1 MPGPEL
7 RVREEGSVETEKGA
21 AVPALETS
29 SQKEASGHGPF
40 LRYPLRSG
48 WWEDGA
54 TPVMPPAVPH
64 PSQTLF
70 PVFRL
75 HIPNAGIPPGHSPAP
90 RPQDPGLSCGQV
102 PPGPRLRSLQAGL
115 QAAPCSAPARAVPAL
130 GQASAMSPPLR
141 PLLLLALG
149 LGLAGTLNPS
159 DPNTCSFWESFTTTT
174 KESHSRPFSLL
185 PSEPCERPWEGAHT
199 CPQPTVVY
207 RTVYR
212 QVVKTEHRQRLQCCH
227 GFYESSG
234 FCVPL
239 CAQECVHGRC
249 VAPNQCQCVPGWR
262 GDDCS
267 SECAP
272 GMWGPQCD
280 KPCICGNSSCDPKS
294 GVCACL
300 SGLQPPNCLQPCT
313 PGYYGPACQFRCQC
327 HGAPC
332 DPQTGACFCPA
343 ERTGP
348 SCDVSCPQ
356 GTAGFFCPSTHPCQN
371 GGVFQAPKGS
381 CSCPPGWMGTI
392 CSLPCPEGFHG
403 PNCSQKCRC
412 HNGGLCDRFT
422 GQCRCAPGYT
432 GDRCREECPVGRF
445 GQDCAETCDCGPD
458 ARCFPANGAC
468 LCEHGFTG
476 DRCTERLCPDGFY
489 GLGCQAPCTCDPEHS
504 LSCHPMNG
512 ECSCLPGWAG
522 LHCNESC
529 PQDTHGPGCQEHCLC
544 LHGGVCQAASG
555 LCQCAPGYT
564 GPHCARLCPPDTY
577 GVNCSS
583 RCSCENAIACSPID
597 GECVCK
603 EGNWM
608 GFPRGKAWGTGGRA
622 REEGRVQ
629 EPLLQVGSVVTAL
642 CPAHPEPG
650 ASVAMPAA
658 SVPMRES
665 AAPKLEPVPAPLGGM
680 GPAASCPARRGNLEK
695 VVPVT
700 VTVTT
705 LMAVTRFMD
714 AVSVRLAGWVSILGP
729 QAYGGL
735 RDASHRKCV
744 QKSPLELK
752 GAHPGTPDCCLP
764 QAPAATCPALR
775 AYGESTVATPAPAR
789 MGALAS
795 LRMATVCVHP
805 DSEAPPARDVRLPTA
820 PSACHQQGAV
830 WCQMPELSLLH
841 PPWSLPLTRLQ
852 TSYCSGKE
860 GGRQWVKGGLR
871 VGLCPP
877 ITSAPFSQP
886 VSLAATAN
894 AVCPASAGTTPPATP
909 RTGRATAWLAGQ
921 ALTAPSHALQDTGEK
936 TVPSPAN
943 VTMVGPAV
951 PRMGAVSAPQAGL
964 DPTACKVA
972 LCGHLVLTAPSHA
985 SVVLEKS
992 ATQRLGPVYVPPGTV
1007 ARLAGL
1013 VSSLPPRFYPLSPGN
1028 WDLGIQ
1034 EPFTVMPTT
1043 PVAYNSLGAVIGIAV
1058 LGSLVV
1064 ALVALFIGYRH
1075 WQKGKEHH
1083 HLAVA
1088 YSSGRLDG
1096 SEYVMPDV
1104 PPSYSHYYSNPS
1116 YHTLSQC
1123 SPNPPPPNKV
1133 PGQLFA
1139 SLQAPERPGGAHGHD
1154 NHATLPADWKHR
1166 REHPPGPPDRGSS
1179 RLDRSYSYSS
1189 GPGPFYHNG
1198 LISEEGLGASVAS
1211 LSSENPYATIRDL
1224 PSLPGGP
1231 RESSY
1236 MEMKGPPSGSPPRQP
1251 RRLQLRDSQRDS
1263 GTYEQ
1268 PSPLL
1273 HDRDSA
1279 GPQPPLPPGQPPGHY
1294 DSPKNSHIPGH
1305 YDLPPVR
1312 HPPSPPLRR
1321 QDR

>member
-1 MPGPEL
+1 
-7 RVREEGSVETEKGA
+7 
-21 AVPALETS
+21 
-29 SQKEASGHGPF
+29 
-40 LRYPLRSG
+40 
-48 WWEDGA
+48 
-54 TPVMPPAVPH
+54 
-64 PSQTLF
+64 
-70 PVFRL
+70 
-75 HIPNAGIPPGHSPAP
+75 
-90 RPQDPGLSCGQV
+90 
-102 PPGPRLRSLQAGL
+102 
-115 QAAPCSAPARAVPAL
+115 
-130 GQASAMSPPLR
+130 MSPPLC
-141 PLLLLALG
+141 PLLLLAVG
-149 LGLAGTLNPS
+149 LRLAGTLNPS

-185 PSEPCERPWEGAHT
+185 PSEPCERPWEGPHT

-212 QVVKTEHRQRLQCCH
+212 QVVKTDHRQRLQCCH
-227 GFYESSG
+227 GFYESRG

-280 KPCICGNSSCDPKS
+280 KPCSCGNNSSCDPKS
-294 GVCACL
+294 GVCSCP
-300 SGLQPPNCLQPCT
+300 SGLQPPNCFQPCT

-348 SCDVSCPQ
+348 SCDVSCSQ
-356 GTAGFFCPSTHPCQN
+356 GTSGFFCPSTHPCQN
-371 GGVFQAPKGS
+371 GGVFQTPQGS
-381 CSCPPGWMGTI
+381 CSCPLGTI

-403 PNCSQKCRC
+403 PNCSQECRC

-445 GQDCAETCDCGPD
+445 GQDCAETCDCAPD

-476 DRCTERLCPDGFY
+476 DRCTDRLCPDGFY
-489 GLGCQAPCTCDPEHS
+489 GLSCQAPCTCDREHS
-504 LSCHPMNG
+504 LS
-512 ECSCLPGWAG
+512 
-522 LHCNESC
+522 
-529 PQDTHGPGCQEHCLC
+529 
-544 LHGGVCQAASG
+544 
-555 LCQCAPGYT
+555 
-564 GPHCARLCPPDTY
+564 LCPPDTY
-577 GVNCSS
+577 GVNCSA
-583 RCSCENAIACSPID
+583 RCSCENAISCSPID

-603 EGNWM
+603 EGNRVEFPRQKTWGMPPHWRTSLTLSHTETQLPCWEGPHICQSDTLGRWVPIPTYQAPPPGWQRGNCSVPCPPGTWGFGCNASCQCAHEAVCSPQTGACTCTPGWHGAHCQLPCPKGQFGEGCASRCDCDHSDGCDPVHGRCQCQAGWM
-608 GFPRGKAWGTGGRA
+608 GA
-622 REEGRVQ
+622 RCH
-629 EPLLQVGSVVTAL
+629 L
-642 CPAHPEPG
+642 
-650 ASVAMPAA
+650 
-658 SVPMRES
+658 
-665 AAPKLEPVPAPLGGM
+665 
-680 GPAASCPARRGNLEK
+680 SCPEGLWGVNCSNTCTCKNGGTCLPESGNCVCAPGFRGPSCQRSCQPGRYGK
-695 VVPVT
+695 RCVPCKCANHSFCHPSNGT
-700 VTVTT
+700 CYC
-705 LMAVTRFMD
+705 
-714 AVSVRLAGWVSILGP
+714 LAGWTG
-729 QAYGGL
+729 
-735 RDASHRKCV
+735 
-744 QKSPLELK
+744 
-752 GAHPGTPDCCLP
+752 PDCSQP
-764 QAPAATCPALR
+764 
-775 AYGESTVATPAPAR
+775 
-789 MGALAS
+789 
-795 LRMATVCVHP
+795 
-805 DSEAPPARDVRLPTA
+805 
-820 PSACHQQGAV
+820 
-830 WCQMPELSLLH
+830 
-841 PPWSLPLTRLQ
+841 
-852 TSYCSGKE
+852 
-860 GGRQWVKGGLR
+860 
-871 VGLCPP
+871 CPP
-877 ITSAPFSQP
+877 GHWGENCAQTCQCHHGGTCHPQDGSCICPLGWTGHHCLEGCPLGTFGANCSQP
-886 VSLAATAN
+886 CQCGPGEKCHPETGAC
-894 AVCPASAGTTPPATP
+894 VCPPGHSG
-909 RTGRATAWLAGQ
+909 
-921 ALTAPSHALQDTGEK
+921 APC
-936 TVPSPAN
+936 
-943 VTMVGPAV
+943 
-951 PRMGAVSAPQAGL
+951 RI
-964 DPTACKVA
+964 
-972 LCGHLVLTAPSHA
+972 
-985 SVVLEKS
+985 
-992 ATQRLGPVYVPPGTV
+992 
-1007 ARLAGL
+1007 
-1013 VSSLPPRFYPLSPGN
+1013 
-1028 WDLGIQ
+1028 GIQ

-1133 PGQLFA
+1133 PGPLFA
-1139 SLQAPERPGGAHGHD
+1139 SLQTPERPGGAQGHD
-1154 NHATLPADWKHR
+1154 NHTTLPADWKHR
-1166 REHPPGPPDRGSS
+1166 REPPPGPLDRGNS
-1179 RLDRSYSYSS
+1179 RLDRSYSYSYS
-1189 GPGPFYHNG
+1189 NGPGPFYNKG
-1198 LISEEGLGASVAS
+1198 LISEEELGASVAS

-1251 RRLQLRDSQRDS
+1251 PQFWDSQRRRQPQPQRDS

-1268 PSPLL
+1268 PSPLI
-1273 HDRDSA
+1273 HDRDSV
-1279 GPQPPLPPGQPPGHY
+1279 GSQPPLPPGLPPGHY

>member
-1 MPGPEL
+1 MSL
-7 RVREEGSVETEKGA
+7 
-21 AVPALETS
+21 
-29 SQKEASGHGPF
+29 
-40 LRYPLRSG
+40 PL
-48 WWEDGA
+48 
-54 TPVMPPAVPH
+54 H
-64 PSQTLF
+64 
-70 PVFRL
+70 
-75 HIPNAGIPPGHSPAP
+75 
-90 RPQDPGLSCGQV
+90 
-102 PPGPRLRSLQAGL
+102 
-115 QAAPCSAPARAVPAL
+115 
-130 GQASAMSPPLR
+130 

-149 LGLAGTLNPS
+149 LGLAETLNPS

-212 QVVKTEHRQRLQCCH
+212 QVVKTDHRQRLQCCQ

-267 SECAP
+267 SGEWLLTPGSGLLCLQGHRTLGHTLPTRSQELRTPGQLSLRVPCCQLPFLEMWKTQWGVGAGRQRQGLTRGQGWARPLVTPFLPPYPIECAP

-332 DPQTGACFCPA
+332 DPQNGACFCPA

-348 SCDVSCPQ
+348 SCDVSCLQ

-381 CSCPPGWMGTI
+381 CSCPPGWMGII

-489 GLGCQAPCTCDPEHS
+489 GLSCQAPCTCDPEHS

-564 GPHCARLCPPDTY
+564 GPHCASLCPPDSY

-603 EGNWM
+603 EGWQ
-608 GFPRGKAWGTGGRA
+608 RGN
-622 REEGRVQ
+622 
-629 EPLLQVGSVVTAL
+629 
-642 CPAHPEPG
+642 C
-650 ASVAMPAA
+650 
-658 SVPMRES
+658 SVPCPS
-665 AAPKLEPVPAPLGGM
+665 GTWGF
-680 GPAASCPARRGNLEK
+680 GCNASCQCAHEGVCSPQTGACTCTPGWHGARCQLPCPKGQFGEGCASHCDCDHSDGCDPVHGRCQCEAGWTGTRCHLSCPEGLWGVNCSNTCTCKNGGTCLPENGNCVCAPGFRGPSCQRSCQPGRYGK
-695 VVPVT
+695 RCVPCKCGNHSSCHPSNGT
-700 VTVTT
+700 CYC
-705 LMAVTRFMD
+705 
-714 AVSVRLAGWVSILGP
+714 LAGWTG
-729 QAYGGL
+729 
-735 RDASHRKCV
+735 
-744 QKSPLELK
+744 
-752 GAHPGTPDCCLP
+752 PDCSQP
-764 QAPAATCPALR
+764 
-775 AYGESTVATPAPAR
+775 
-789 MGALAS
+789 
-795 LRMATVCVHP
+795 
-805 DSEAPPARDVRLPTA
+805 
-820 PSACHQQGAV
+820 
-830 WCQMPELSLLH
+830 
-841 PPWSLPLTRLQ
+841 
-852 TSYCSGKE
+852 
-860 GGRQWVKGGLR
+860 
-871 VGLCPP
+871 CPP
-877 ITSAPFSQP
+877 GHWGENCAQPCQCHHGGTCHPQDGSCICPPGWTGPHCLQGCPLWTFGANCSQP
-886 VSLAATAN
+886 CQCGPGEKCHPETGAC
-894 AVCPASAGTTPPATP
+894 VCPPGHSG
-909 RTGRATAWLAGQ
+909 
-921 ALTAPSHALQDTGEK
+921 APC
-936 TVPSPAN
+936 
-943 VTMVGPAV
+943 
-951 PRMGAVSAPQAGL
+951 RI
-964 DPTACKVA
+964 
-972 LCGHLVLTAPSHA
+972 
-985 SVVLEKS
+985 
-992 ATQRLGPVYVPPGTV
+992 
-1007 ARLAGL
+1007 
-1013 VSSLPPRFYPLSPGN
+1013 
-1028 WDLGIQ
+1028 GIQ

-1123 SPNPPPPNKV
+1123 SLNPPPPNKV
-1133 PGQLFA
+1133 PSQLFA
-1139 SLQAPERPGGAHGHD
+1139 SLQAPEWPGGAHGHD
-1154 NHATLPADWKHR
+1154 NHATLPADWKRR
-1166 REHPPGPPDRGSS
+1166 REHPPGPLDRGSS
-1179 RLDRSYSYSS
+1179 RLDRSYSYSN
-1189 GPGPFYHNG
+1189 GPGPFYNKG
-1198 LISEEGLGASVAS
+1198 LISEDGLGASVAS

-1251 RRLQLRDSQRDS
+1251 RQLQLRDSQRRRQPPPQRDS

-1268 PSPLL
+1268 PSPLI
-1273 HDRDSA
+1273 HDRDSV
-1279 GPQPPLPPGQPPGHY
+1279 GPQPPLPPGLPPGHY